1 MIARARTV
9 QRIVDSGL
17 VAVVRAGSTEQA
29 EKISDACV
37 KGGITAVEVTFT
49 VPGASEV
56 IKGLRARFSADEL
69 LVGAGTV
76 LDSETAMVAILAGSD
91 FIVGPT
97 FSLEVAKLCNR
108 YQKPYIPGCMSVTE
122 VVTAMEAGVD
132 IVKLFPGEAFGPGI
146 IKSIK
151 GPLPQ
156 ASIMPTGGVSLK
168 NVGEWIKAGA
178 AAVGIGSKLTGGAK
192 HGDYEEVTRSA
203 RLFLEAIKAARQDKI
218 S

>member
-56 IKGLRARFSADEL
+56 IKCLRARFSADEL